1 MKVDANGVRLAFY
14 GVGAVV
20 LFALGYSVYKK
31 LDDISKGITG
41 ASDKTRA
48 IGQRIISG
56 VSDTLAEAGHSLDSV
71 VSAVRSTLGLPANDY
86 QMPSQYGAY
95 VIPQSSW
102 PQSAKNIIDF
112 TNKQRGETGYSG
124 WTVYSDGTIISPYKE
139 YLTDNIN
146 SNSGADMN
154 ASVIGRAT
162 SSGFLAS
169 NVNTDNYDMFASN
182 WNSVGSNVDKIPF

>member
-14 GVGAVV
+14 GIGAVV

-31 LDDISKGITG
+31 LEDISKGITG
-41 ASDKTRA
+41 ASDSTRA

-56 VSDTLAEAGHSLDSV
+56 VSDTLADAGHSLDRV

-146 SNSGADMN
+146 ANSGADMN

>member
-1 MKVDANGVRLAFY
+1 MKVDANGVRIAFY

-146 SNSGADMN
+146 ANSGADMN

>member
-14 GVGAVV
+14 GIGAVV

-162 SSGFLAS
+162 SSGFLTS

>member
-31 LDDISKGITG
+31 LGDISKGITG
-41 ASDKTRA
+41 ASDSTRA

-56 VSDTLAEAGHSLDSV
+56 VSETLAEAGHSLDGA

-112 TNKQRGETGYSG
+112 TNKKRGETGYSG

-146 SNSGADMN
+146 ANSGSDIN

-162 SSGFLAS
+162 STGFLAS

>member
-1 MKVDANGVRLAFY
+1 MKVDANGVKLAFY
-14 GVGAVV
+14 GIGAVV

-146 SNSGADMN
+146 ANSGADMN

>member
-71 VSAVRSTLGLPANDY
+71 VSTVRSTLGLPANDY

-102 PQSAKNIIDF
+102 QQSAKNIIDF

-146 SNSGADMN
+146 ANSGADMN

-162 SSGFLAS
+162 STGFLAS

>member
-14 GVGAVV
+14 GIGAVV

-146 SNSGADMN
+146 ANSGADMN

-162 SSGFLAS
+162 STGFLAS
-169 NVNTDNYDMFASN
+169 NVNSDNYDMFASN

>member
-146 SNSGADMN
+146 ANSGADIN

-162 SSGFLAS
+162 STGFLAS

>member
-56 VSDTLAEAGHSLDSV
+56 VSDTLADAGHSLDRV

>member
-14 GVGAVV
+14 GIGAVV

-31 LDDISKGITG
+31 LGDISKGITG
-41 ASDKTRA
+41 ASDSTRA

-56 VSDTLAEAGHSLDSV
+56 VSDTLSEAGHSLDRV
-71 VSAVRSTLGLPANDY
+71 VSTVRSTLGLPANDY

-95 VIPQSSW
+95 VIQQSSW

-146 SNSGADMN
+146 ANSGADMN

-169 NVNTDNYDMFASN
+169 NVNTDNYDMFASS

>member
-14 GVGAVV
+14 GIGAVV

-146 SNSGADMN
+146 ANSGADMN

>member
-1 MKVDANGVRLAFY
+1 M
-14 GVGAVV
+14 
-20 LFALGYSVYKK
+20 
-31 LDDISKGITG
+31 
-41 ASDKTRA
+41 
-48 IGQRIISG
+48 
-56 VSDTLAEAGHSLDSV
+56 DSV
-71 VSAVRSTLGLPANDY
+71 VSTVRSTLGLPANDY
-86 QMPSQYGAY
+86 QMPSQVWRLCYS
-95 VIPQSSW
+95 QSSW

-146 SNSGADMN
+146 SNSGSDMN
-154 ASVIGRAT
+154 ASVIGRST
-162 SSGFLAS
+162 STGFLAS

>member
-14 GVGAVV
+14 GIGAVV

-31 LDDISKGITG
+31 LEDISKGITG
-41 ASDKTRA
+41 ASDSTRA

-56 VSDTLAEAGHSLDSV
+56 VSDTLADAGHSLDRV

-146 SNSGADMN
+146 ANSGADIN

-162 SSGFLAS
+162 STGFLAS

>member
-14 GVGAVV
+14 GIGAVV

-71 VSAVRSTLGLPANDY
+71 VSTVRSTLGLPANDY

-146 SNSGADMN
+146 ANSGADMN

>member
-146 SNSGADMN
+146 ANSGADMN

>member
-14 GVGAVV
+14 GIGAVV

-31 LDDISKGITG
+31 LEDISKGITG

-146 SNSGADMN
+146 ANSGADIN

-162 SSGFLAS
+162 STGFLAS